1 MIIKKIN
8 KQAIEFQVAKKA
20 MGLLIAW
27 EEILSWYFPNC
38 IFKISDSFKFFWK
51 SRQTNGKQDHCVKKH
66 ARDYA
71 CICNNY
77 FFKTKL
83 SFVFVK
89 LLPSFKLV
97 PVEL

>member
-20 MGLLIAW
+20 MALLIVW

-38 IFKISDSFKFFWK
+38 IFKISDYFKFFWK
-51 SRQTNGKQDHCVKKH
+51 SRQTNGKQDQCVKKH
-66 ARDYA
+66 TRDYA

-77 FFKTKL
+77 FF
-83 SFVFVK
+83 
-89 LLPSFKLV
+89 
-97 PVEL
+97 